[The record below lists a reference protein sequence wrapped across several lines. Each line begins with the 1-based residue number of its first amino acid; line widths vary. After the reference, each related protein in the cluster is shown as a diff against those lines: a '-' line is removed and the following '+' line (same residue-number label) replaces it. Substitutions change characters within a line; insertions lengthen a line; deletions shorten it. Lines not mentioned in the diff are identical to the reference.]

1 MDIFPLSANIDRSNA
16 TSNQFQD
23 IKKHIE
29 TIADIVRAM
38 ELLHEQINELQ
49 QESSNI
55 FQQKS
60 TKLMKLHDEHKAILE
75 SNKPMKK
82 QQDKAIKME
91 QNQVEP
97 LTHEQKFEY
106 IQMVLNRWKQQD
118 KNRNGIKQKDKNR
131 NGIKQKDK
139 TAHVQIHDK
148 LRQKRSIRDLNK
160 DEPTNVIIEPP
171 KKKKKLH

>member
-118 KNRNGIKQKDKNR
+118 KNRNGIKQKDK
-131 NGIKQKDK
+131 